1 MWAARRVRRSPRRGT
16 SRRWALTAI
25 EPSYSLLGS
34 HTLTCRHHRRTQIC
48 DKLILRLAQPLG
60 SGSAAVDASR
70 AAAIGRACGKGD
82 GGPAP
87 ELQAAACRG
96 SKCGKLLCRFIL
108 EASAAATAAEY
119 ARRVQ
124 RAAGA
129 GSAPA
134 AQAGWQPVERNGKR
148 GKGASSQGA
157 GGQGQAPAAA
167 AAPAPSADAAVP
179 PPSAQGDLLAAN
191 LSTRTGAAPLKPPA
205 PPAASPKRAA
215 APTEAASV
223 ASPATGAKQ
232 RRLAVDGET
241 GSEVDLAAAAALP
254 SSPDPHGQGSERAME
269 IEPAAAA
276 ATPKAAD
283 KWVQEQAM
291 VLPAVGGWSVPA
303 DQPAAIALPTDGATT
318 SAAASLAMLVCD
330 RLGRR
335 LALAGLLD
343 EVGDEDKAAVPGV
356 MTVLAQHGHVRT
368 LDGSGGPAPMETCTH
383 VVFLTAG
390 EAA

>member
-1 MWAARRVRRSPRRGT
+1 MAFAHRQVCNKLVLRV
-16 SRRWALTAI
+16 
-25 EPSYSLLGS
+25 
-34 HTLTCRHHRRTQIC
+34 
-48 DKLILRLAQPLG
+48 AQPLG
-60 SGSAAVDASR
+60 SSDSAADVPR
-70 AAAIGRACGKGD
+70 AAAISRACGRDAGA
-82 GGPAP
+82 PAP
-87 ELQAAACRG
+87 ELVAAACKAG
-96 SKCGKLLCRFIL
+96 NCKSWLCDFIRQ
-108 EASAAATAAEY
+108 SAAAANKAEMERRMRLASEAA
-119 ARRVQ
+119 
-124 RAAGA
+124 
-129 GSAPA
+129 
-134 AQAGWQPVERNGKR
+134 AGWQPVKH
-148 GKGASSQGA
+148 KGGRATA
-157 GGQGQAPAAA
+157 NAAPAAA
-167 AAPAPSADAAVP
+167 PAAAAVP
-179 PPSAQGDLLAAN
+179 PPSSQGDLLAAN
-191 LSTRTGAAPLKPPA
+191 RTTCAGAVPLKPPAPPAPLKVPA

-215 APTEAASV
+215 EPTEAASA

-241 GSEVDLAAAAALP
+241 GSEVDRAAAVALP

-269 IEPAAAA
+269 VEPAAAA
-276 ATPKAAD
+276 ATPKVTD